1 METSPVALSSNC
13 TSTKADTAVA
23 VQYPSTREKNQK
35 HNKVTLD
42 LSKEMEMDISCVI
55 WKEALGSS
63 VKEQFVYMI
72 EILGLDKTDR

>member
-13 TSTKADTAVA
+13 TSTTADTAVA

-55 WKEALGSS
+55 WKEALGGS

-72 EILGLDKTDR
+72 KILGLDKTDR